1 MFMTSELPCGVK
13 MNNCSYVLDLPTR
26 IPLHLSK
33 GWASGWSRPS
43 HLLMSRPVNLLLW
56 LSGPTRPGIWRPS
69 RPWYQ
74 ELLSKRFVMWQAGP
88 HRTHSSDFILWTWT
102 LPQVPRCSHPS
113 AARLISHRTGTRRYG
128 DVVLTLPKAFLT
140 QRSFLERERSVTTV
154 TSVPW
159 RGNERCVPGHISFLP
174 VSDLLRLFK
183 LVTASFGQAL

>member
-1 MFMTSELPCGVK
+1 M
-13 MNNCSYVLDLPTR
+13 
-26 IPLHLSK
+26 SK
-33 GWASGWSRPS
+33 WVVEAISLAYESAGQPS
-43 HLLMSRPVNLLLW
+43 LM
-56 LSGPTRPGIWRPS
+56 SGPTRPGIWRPS

-102 LPQVPRCSHPS
+102 LPQVPRCFRPS
-113 AARLISHRTGTRRYG
+113 AALLISHRTGTRRYG

-140 QRSFLERERSVTTV
+140 QRSSLERERSVTTV

-159 RGNERCVPGHISFLP
+159 RGNERCVPGHISFVP

-183 LVTASFGQAL
+183 LVTASFRQAL